1 MKSYFHNNKAI
12 GLLFGIIA
20 ISMIIIIVFTL
31 KYFYFGN
38 GQTNYGDR
46 LDGINAVKISAAKK
60 SEIISKINADELVKA
75 CTIEITGKI
84 VYINLE
90 FENKSSLIE
99 AESKALA
106 VLDEF
111 SEKEEAFYDFQFT
124 LKQTSSADNDGFIIS
139 GAKNVKGT
147 NLIWNNNNITTIEDP
162 ATVTENR

>member
-1 MKSYFHNNKAI
+1 MKNYFHNNKAI

-20 ISMIIIIVFTL
+20 VSLIIIIVFTL

-46 LDGINAVKISAAKK
+46 LDGINDVKITAAKK
-60 SEIISKINADELVKA
+60 SEVIAKINTDKLVKN
-75 CTIEITGKI
+75 CKIEVTGKI
-84 VYINLE
+84 VYINIE
-90 FENKSSLIE
+90 FESKASLIE

-111 SEKEEAFYDFQFT
+111 TEKEEAFYDFQFT
-124 LKQTSSADNDGFIIS
+124 LKQASSADNDGFIIS

-147 NLIWNNNNITTIEDP
+147 NLIWNNNNISTPEDTTESNG
-162 ATVTENR
+162 E